1 MVRGPVVAA
10 DARAWSTGHLRSSDY
25 FAMARQRAL
34 AKASDTVRRRLRR
47 IADGD
52 DTQRAARSG
61 DHQDDA
67 DRVDVEAGGA
77 DVHGEGEDGAD
88 HQQEDAHA
96 EAHRTTLSIEVTRSF
111 GRIPGATPTK
121 RCCSPCLWAF

>member
-10 DARAWSTGHLRSSDY
+10 DARAWSTGRLRSSDY

-52 DTQRAARSG
+52 DTQRAAR
-61 DHQDDA
+61 
-67 DRVDVEAGGA
+67 
-77 DVHGEGEDGAD
+77 
-88 HQQEDAHA
+88 
-96 EAHRTTLSIEVTRSF
+96 
-111 GRIPGATPTK
+111 
-121 RCCSPCLWAF
+121 

>member
-10 DARAWSTGHLRSSDY
+10 DARAWSMGHLRSSDY

-52 DTQRAARSG
+52 DTQRAAR
-61 DHQDDA
+61 
-67 DRVDVEAGGA
+67 
-77 DVHGEGEDGAD
+77 
-88 HQQEDAHA
+88 
-96 EAHRTTLSIEVTRSF
+96 
-111 GRIPGATPTK
+111 
-121 RCCSPCLWAF
+121 